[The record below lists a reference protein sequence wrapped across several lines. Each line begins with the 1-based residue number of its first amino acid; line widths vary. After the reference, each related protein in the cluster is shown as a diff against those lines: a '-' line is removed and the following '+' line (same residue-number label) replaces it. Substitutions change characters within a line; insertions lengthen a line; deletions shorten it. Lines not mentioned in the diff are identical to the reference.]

1 MIPGGTRSLWTT
13 LAATVVVGFAASLIG
28 CASAGPLT
36 PVVVSDVKSVAGTW
50 TGVVYKSDS
59 EPEYVALIIEENGS
73 YHVESRQAL
82 GPTRGKGTIVISGG
96 RLIFQGENGR
106 GVGTVLRSPSG
117 DRVMDIQATLSDNSV
132 LTAKLSPRL

>member
-1 MIPGGTRSLWTT
+1 MTPGGTRSLWTT

-82 GPTRGKGTIVISGG
+82 GPTRGKGTIVISRG
-96 RLIFQGENGR
+96 RLIFQGEKGH

-117 DRVMDIQATLSDNSV
+117 DRIMDVQATLSDHSI
-132 LTAKLSPRL
+132 LTAKLSPRP

>member
-1 MIPGGTRSLWTT
+1 MTPSGTRSLWTT
-13 LAATVVVGFAASLIG
+13 LAATVVVGLAALLIG

-50 TGVVYKSDS
+50 GGVVYQSGS

-82 GPTRGKGTIVISGG
+82 GPRREKGTIMISGG
-96 RLIFQGENGR
+96 RLIFQGEHWR
-106 GVGTVLRSPSG
+106 GVGTVLMSPNG
-117 DRVMDIQATLSDNSV
+117 DRVMDVQATMSDNSV
-132 LTAKLSPRL
+132 LTAKLSLRP